1 MKFRNKITAVFSIAL
16 LLSLGAVAFIP
27 QAKASPDEV
36 QVTGETEAVTVELP
50 AETKTFSEETSSEA
64 ETQEPKVMPNPQL
77 AELGLD
83 VPSSLDNSGSILIP
97 EDGTLLNISIPEY
110 LSG

>member
-1 MKFRNKITAVFSIAL
+1 MVS
-16 LLSLGAVAFIP
+16 
-27 QAKASPDEV
+27 
-36 QVTGETEAVTVELP
+36 ETEATIAEFP
-50 AETKTFSEETSSEA
+50 AEAETPAEETSTEETFTEA

-83 VPSSLDNSGSILIP
+83 APSSLDNSGSILIP